1 MTKHPGATPRTPISS
16 EVGLRLADV
25 SKAFGGRTVVDI
37 PKMTI
42 GDRGLEGLIGPNGAG
57 KTTLLK
63 LLTASLSVDEG
74 SITYRVHGRDT
85 VEVTEARNPSDLAQA
100 GLVKTSQVI
109 ADFESLTIIESL
121 RLASTPP
128 RFERFYR
135 IGPSERQLRDE
146 VQPDMAELLEHFEID
161 DPDRY
166 ARSAGEKKLVDII
179 RCLLTRPRFL
189 LLDEPTAGLT
199 DRQRNQVKT
208 LLRQKVA
215 AGEMSVLIIEHDLDL
230 IWEICDFIHFMAEG
244 EVLVQGTPDE
254 VRGHDTVITKY
265 LGSLHA

>member
-1 MTKHPGATPRTPISS
+1 MS
-16 EVGLRLADV
+16 ESALDPTQDPAAWDASLRLADV
-25 SKAFGGRTVVDI
+25 SKAYGGRVVVDI
-37 PKMTI
+37 PQMTI

-63 LLTASLSVDEG
+63 LITATLPPDSG
-74 SITYRVHGRDT
+74 SITYRMDQRDHI
-85 VEVTEARNPSDLAQA
+85 EVTEARGPSELARA

-121 RLASTPP
+121 RLAGTPS
-128 RFERFYR
+128 RFERFHR
-135 IGPSERQLRDE
+135 IGRSEHILREELRSDI
-146 VQPDMAELLEHFEID
+146 DELLDYFEID

-166 ARSAGEKKLVDII
+166 ARSAGEKKLVDIM

-199 DRQRNQVKT
+199 DRQRRQVKD
-208 LLRQKVA
+208 LLREKVA
-215 AGEMSVLIIEHDLDL
+215 TGEMAVLIIEHDLDL

-244 EVLVQGTPDE
+244 ELHVQGTPDE
-254 VRGHDTVITKY
+254 VRGHDTVIAKY

>member
-1 MTKHPGATPRTPISS
+1 MTERAPAPTQDPAARDTR
-16 EVGLRLADV
+16 LRLTDV
-25 SKAFGGRTVVDI
+25 SKAFGGRVVVDI
-37 PKMTI
+37 PQMTI

-63 LLTASLSVDEG
+63 LLTATLPADSG
-74 SITYRVHGRDT
+74 SITYSMSEQDPI
-85 VEVTEARNPSDLAQA
+85 EVAEARGPSELANA

-121 RLASTPP
+121 RLAATPP
-128 RFERFYR
+128 GFERFHR
-135 IGPSERQLRDE
+135 IGRSERNLRGE
-146 VQPDMAELLEHFEID
+146 LAPDIEELLDYFEID

-199 DRQRNQVKT
+199 DRQRRQVKT

-215 AGEMSVLIIEHDLDL
+215 DGEMSVLIIEHDLDL

-244 EVLVQGTPDE
+244 ELLVQGTPDE
-254 VRGHDTVITKY
+254 VRGHDTVIAKY